1 MIYDTYNGFWW
12 KCNIC
17 GEISDQT
24 RGRYPTGTSAM
35 RALKK
40 HNKTHTKEKKQC
52 QIVRTTS

>member
-1 MIYDTYNGFWW
+1 MIYEAYTGYWW

-40 HNKTHTKEKKQC
+40 HNKTHAKEKNNAK
-52 QIVRTTS
+52 S

>member
-17 GEISDQT
+17 GKASSPDIP
-24 RGRYPTGTSAM
+24 RYATGTSAM

-40 HNKTHTKEKKQC
+40 HIKEHKNEGTKNEH
-52 QIVRTTS
+52 